1 MRRSDGSI
9 ALCQLSLILLEDS
22 DPVMAVVT
30 AEDITQR
37 RRTELEMKRLAYRDM
52 LTDLPNRVSLYQE
65 FAKMLDCADARPA
78 FLAVIMIDLD
88 GFKPIN
94 DQLGHDA
101 GDEVLRIVGQRIT
114 HVNRGADFAA
124 RLGGDEFVILMRDC
138 RSAASAEVA
147 AKRLIDAISQP
158 ITLQGRGCVLELG
171 ASAGVL
177 YLRGDAFAKGLS
189 AESLIKRADIALYRA
204 KHAGRGRVVVDHAN
218 SEVAALG

>member
-158 ITLQGRGCVLELG
+158 ITLQGRGCVLELC